1 MDLTSLASQA
11 LLWLSP
17 LCLVIAGAGCLYAL
31 AAALLVTRYGARPVP
46 ALPAVGEHPA
56 VTVLKPLCGLE
67 PNLYENL
74 ETVLRQDYPGAVQIV
89 FGVQNA
95 ADPAIGVVERLRAA
109 YPNAWIDL
117 VVDARQHGSNRKV
130 SNLINMSERIAHP
143 VIVLADS
150 DMVVAPDYLAR
161 IVAELSQPGVTGVTC
176 LYHGVPA
183 FPGANVKGAMGQL
196 SALAIDGQFLPNVV
210 MGVSLGLAKPC
221 FGSTVAFTRD
231 SLEAVGGFRR
241 FRNDLADDYAVG
253 AALRGLGGRVV
264 IPSFTIGHTCVDT
277 DLAGLWRHE
286 LRWNRTIRTVDPVGY
301 AGSVVTHAFP
311 IALLGALLPGAGTAA
326 LAVAAS
332 ALACRFLLCRQVEQ
346 AFGVPPR
353 ATWLLPIR
361 DILSVLNF
369 SCAFLSGAVTWKGHD
384 YHVVAD
390 GTLIP
395 DADLGRDAGAPTA

>member
-1 MDLTSLASQA
+1 MDWTSLASQA

-17 LCLVIAGAGCLYAL
+17 LCLVIAGAGCLYGL
-31 AAALLVTRYGARPVP
+31 AAALFVTRYGSRRAP
-46 ALPAVGEHPA
+46 ALPAGIAPPA
-56 VTVLKPLCGLE
+56 VTVLKPLCGME

-74 ETVLRQDYPGAVQIV
+74 ETVIRQDYAGAVQIV
-89 FGVQNA
+89 FGVQNT
-95 ADPAIGVVERLRAA
+95 ADPAIGVVHALRAA
-109 YPNAWIDL
+109 YPDARIDL
-117 VVDARQHGSNRKV
+117 VVDGRQHGSNRKV
-130 SNLINMSERIAHP
+130 SNLINMAEAIAHP

-150 DMVVAPDYLAR
+150 DMVVEPDYLAR
-161 IVAELSQPGVTGVTC
+161 LVAELAQPGVTGVTC

-183 FPGANVKGAMGQL
+183 FRGPIGQL
-196 SALAIDGQFLPNVV
+196 AALAIDVQFLPNVV

-221 FGSTVAFTRD
+221 FGSTVAFTRA
-231 SLEAVGGFRR
+231 SLDAMGGFRR

-253 AALRGLGGRVV
+253 AALRDLGGRVV

-277 DLAGLWRHE
+277 EVSGLWRHE
-286 LRWNRTIRTVDPVGY
+286 LRWNRTIRTVDPAGY

-311 IALLGALLPGAGTAA
+311 IALIGALLPGAGTAA
-326 LAVAAS
+326 LGMAAL
-332 ALACRFLLCRQVEQ
+332 ALACRALLCRQVER
-346 AFGVPPR
+346 AFGLPSH

-361 DILSVLNF
+361 DILSFLNF

-395 DADLGRDAGAPTA
+395 DADLGRDAEAPTA